1 MSSAMGRDELIDRLQ
16 EVLRDNGS
24 RGMLLHQA
32 VAERYG
38 LNPTDLKCLD
48 LARSEEGL
56 TAGRLAEITGMST
69 SAITAVLDRMERA
82 GFLERVRDPRDRRR
96 VIVRTGTRASE
107 VTERMSPLQ
116 EATKSLL
123 DKYDEPQLRLLLEF
137 TDNLNQLMWGI
148 TDTITKGR
156 ASG

>member
-1 MSSAMGRDELIDRLQ
+1 MSSAMDRGELIDRLQ

-48 LARSEEGL
+48 LARSEENL

-96 VIVRTGTRASE
+96 VIVTPGKRAGE
-107 VTERMSPLQ
+107 VTERMEPLH
-116 EATKSLL
+116 EAT
-123 DKYDEPQLRLLLEF
+123 
-137 TDNLNQLMWGI
+137 
-148 TDTITKGR
+148 
-156 ASG
+156 

>member
-1 MSSAMGRDELIDRLQ
+1 MSSAEGRDELIRGLE

-48 LARSEEGL
+48 LARSEENL

-96 VIVRTGTRASE
+96 VIVTPGKRAGE
-107 VTERMSPLQ
+107 VTERMEPLH
-116 EATKSLL
+116 EATKQLL
-123 DKYDEPQLRLLLEF
+123 DKYNEDQLRLLLEF
-137 TDNLNQLMWGI
+137 TGNLNQLMWTLTDQI
-148 TDTITKGR
+148 TRRPG
-156 ASG
+156 AP

>member
-1 MSSAMGRDELIDRLQ
+1 MSSAEGRDELIRGLE

-56 TAGRLAEITGMST
+56 TAGRLAGITGMST
-69 SAITAVLDRMERA
+69 SAITAVLDRMERG

-96 VIVRTGTRASE
+96 VIVRPGTRAAE
-107 VTERMSPLQ
+107 GTERMAPLQ

-123 DKYDEPQLRLLLEF
+123 DKYSEDQLRLLLEF
-137 TDNLNQLMWGI
+137 TGNLNQLMWTL
-148 TDTITKGR
+148 TDKGEVP
-156 ASG
+156 

>member
-1 MSSAMGRDELIDRLQ
+1 MSSRTELIEALQ
-16 EVLRDNGS
+16 QVLRDNGS
-24 RGMLLHQA
+24 RGILLHQA

-96 VIVRTGTRASE
+96 VIVRTGARAAE
-107 VTERMSPLQ
+107 VTERMAPLQ
-116 EATKSLL
+116 EATRSLL

-137 TDNLNQLMWGI
+137 TDNLNQLMWTL
-148 TDTITKGR
+148 TDTITGKAAR
-156 ASG
+156 PE